1 MPSGKLLTTFAI
13 EEYFFIK
20 IIFIFM
26 LKDMLI
32 FPNERHS
39 YNSYSKNIKVRDHLP
54 NPFHDTEFNTIV
66 FA

>member
-1 MPSGKLLTTFAI
+1 
-13 EEYFFIK
+13 
-20 IIFIFM
+20 M